1 MKNRT
6 PSILLHEII
15 TLFPIFIKEIL
26 GKSRDLE
33 SLQKIG
39 TFHLAC
45 MYNLE
50 DFLLMDSVDVFPVNE
65 LMPNNKTIPRY
76 LILSHSVVLNF
87 EIIDKKNN
95 QMKLISYAYL
105 QSLLN
110 IKRKKDEQFTLILT
124 WKDQHRSE
132 GLTQIIA
139 LEQANKF
146 CELII
151 KNMKSFGVKISK
163 NIIKQPDLTLDEVT
177 VKAYEQIDIMDL
189 LENITILESRLPEEF
204 TIDIVNTLTMLYQ
217 KAVEYYSALND
228 PAYDVFLE
236 KLHILLSREDVQ
248 ILLRSKAE
256 TNKNSKVEKTKV
268 GNQRKPINEENEEE
282 EEKKE
287 NAHQNIQDY
296 FPKSQTKNEDD
307 SPQKIPEVMKKQEK
321 NDDFERKTQNPNAPL
336 IQEENKNEIIPEVNK
351 NELEQVPENIPENNL
366 LEEKMPEIEQEII
379 DKPNEEQLKNNE
391 NMEKTSEI
399 SIVNN
404 EEESKCFFL
413 PTV

>member
-1 MKNRT
+1 MQT
-6 PSILLHEII
+6 ITEYLL
-15 TLFPIFIKEIL
+15 
-26 GKSRDLE
+26 
-33 SLQKIG
+33 
-39 TFHLAC
+39 
-45 MYNLE
+45 
-50 DFLLMDSVDVFPVNE
+50 DVAVNA
-65 LMPNNKTIPRY
+65 K
-76 LILSHSVVLNF
+76 
-87 EIIDKKNN
+87 
-95 QMKLISYAYL
+95 
-105 QSLLN
+105 
-110 IKRKKDEQFTLILT
+110 
-124 WKDQHRSE
+124 
-132 GLTQIIA
+132 
-139 LEQANKF
+139 
-146 CELII
+146 
-151 KNMKSFGVKISK
+151 
-163 NIIKQPDLTLDEVT
+163 
-177 VKAYEQIDIMDL
+177 
-189 LENITILESRLPEEF
+189 
-204 TIDIVNTLTMLYQ
+204 
-217 KAVEYYSALND
+217 EYYSALND

-404 EEESKCFFL
+404 EEESKLQENDKEIEKFNEKSIENKETEVSSENKPEIIEIENVDKIID
-413 PTV
+413 PTEIIQGINQTLDLVEQTTVDEQTKVEENH